1 MIRISI
7 TRAAFDAIAST
18 LPLGSVGYENEIN
31 ERGPYSIPSLGGGV
45 MLGAAWIDRP
55 VDTQGLRSL
64 LPRPSQRSMEARPCS
79 SQGSTFLLR
88 LCDAPQRL
96 CPDDPKRLTRSRRLK
111 CRERDSKAGRDLG
124 VRRGRL

>member
-55 VDTQGLRSL
+55 VDTQGLRSCFHVFL
-64 LPRPSQRSMEARPCS
+64 AQHGSAAMLKPMIDIPLASLRCAPRGFAR
-79 SQGSTFLLR
+79 T
-88 LCDAPQRL
+88 
-96 CPDDPKRLTRSRRLK
+96 TRN
-111 CRERDSKAGRDLG
+111 G
-124 VRRGRL
+124 